1 MTAERKQRYHR
12 MMSVP
17 VEISAW
23 KPAPFALKGEQI
35 FAVGDVHGCSTELS
49 ALLDTFAGVP
59 REGTGKRRL
68 VYLGDIID
76 RGYDNIGALTLWAE
90 DEAARGVDRIDRLM
104 GNHEQLLMLAVTGG
118 PYAAKAEGHW
128 LTDRAGGG
136 KVLAEMRAAVRDDT
150 APLGQAL
157 LAAALGERIVMCL
170 NEMRSHATIGNA
182 LFVHGGLDGQ
192 ADQDEFLARPWT
204 SLTGARWAWITTGF
218 LDWTGGF
225 NGTLVVHGHTPPI
238 KHFPLTGQEDP
249 HLFLHD
255 RLGLDGGSA
264 ITGIVTAAE
273 IQDGRYR
280 IFKAGTLN

>member
-1 MTAERKQRYHR
+1 
-12 MMSVP
+12 MSVP

-23 KPAPFALKGEQI
+23 KPAPFALKGETV
-35 FAVGDVHGCSTELS
+35 FAVGDVHGCAGELR
-49 ALLDTFAGVP
+49 ALLEAFAVLP
-59 REGTGKRRL
+59 RDGSGKRRL
-68 VYLGDIID
+68 VYLGDVID
-76 RGYDNIGALTLWAE
+76 RGPDNIGALKLWAE
-90 DEAARGVDRIDRLM
+90 DEPVRGVDRIDRLM

-118 PYAAKAEGHW
+118 PYAAKAESHW

-136 KVLAEMRAAVRDDT
+136 KVLAEMRAAIGDET

-157 LAAALGERIVMCL
+157 LSASLGERIVMCL
-170 NEMRSHATIGNA
+170 NEMRSHATVGNT

-192 ADQDEFLARPWT
+192 ADPDEFLARPWT
-204 SLTGARWAWITTGF
+204 AFTAARWAWITQGF
-218 LDWTGGF
+218 LDWQGGF
-225 NGTLVVHGHTPPI
+225 KGTLVVHGHTPPV

-264 ITGIVTAAE
+264 VTGIVTAAE

-280 IFKAGTLN
+280 ILKAGTPTGSF

>member
-1 MTAERKQRYHR
+1 MA
-12 MMSVP
+12 VP
-17 VEISAW
+17 VEVSAW
-23 KPAPFALKGEQI
+23 KPAPFALNGEQI
-35 FAVGDVHGCSTELS
+35 FAVGDVHGCASQLK
-49 ALLDTFAGVP
+49 ALLDTVATLP
-59 REGTGKRRL
+59 RDGKGKRRL
-68 VYLGDIID
+68 VYLGDVID
-76 RGYDNIGALTLWAE
+76 RGPDNIGALKLWAE
-90 DEAARGVDRIDRLM
+90 DETARGVDRIDRLM

-136 KVLAEMRAAVRDDT
+136 KVLAEMRTAVGDDT

-157 LAAALGERIVMCL
+157 LAAALGERIVTCL
-170 NEMRSHATIGNA
+170 NEMRSHATVGNA

-192 ADQDEFLARPWT
+192 AEQDEFLARPWT

-273 IQDGRYR
+273 IQAGRYR
-280 IFKAGTLN
+280 ILKAGTLR